1 MADKGAQ
8 YFTKNINGRLPLEA
22 LWQIFIDKREVT
34 FYTKNS
40 RGKQKHRASHTAE
53 NFVFD
58 CHELKED

>member
-8 YFTKNINGRLPLEA
+8 CFAKNINGRLPLEA

-40 RGKQKHRASHTAE
+40 RGKQKHFALHTTE
-53 NFVFD
+53 NVVL
-58 CHELKED
+58 CLS